1 MAISNKDAFCFTCR
15 LFEITQCIIK
25 YLENRQETQIV
36 TVNQENTMLELA
48 PSM

>member
-1 MAISNKDAFCFTCR
+1 MAISKKDAFCFTCR